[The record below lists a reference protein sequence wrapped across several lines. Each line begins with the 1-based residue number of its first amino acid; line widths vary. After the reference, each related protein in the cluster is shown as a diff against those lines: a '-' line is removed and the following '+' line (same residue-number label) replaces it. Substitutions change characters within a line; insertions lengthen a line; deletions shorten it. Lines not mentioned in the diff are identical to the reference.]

1 VLFFCLFTFY
11 IKSINNLKHHNS
23 SIGRY
28 GTMAN
33 SNFVVHNG
41 LTVGPLTIDAAT
53 GSISTSGNI
62 SFGGAVGVD
71 SIAKG
76 DSSIAITD
84 FGANSTVLITVDGT
98 AQANITSSGLSVAGI
113 LTIAGARGATLDD
126 ATALAIALGG

>member
-1 VLFFCLFTFY
+1 
-11 IKSINNLKHHNS
+11 
-23 SIGRY
+23 
-28 GTMAN
+28 MAN

-53 GSISTSGNI
+53 GSISTTGNI
-62 SFGGAVGVD
+62 SFSGAVGID

-98 AQANITSSGLSVAGI
+98 ARANVNSSGLFVTGVLNTSGNVLGSAASFSSVN
-113 LTIAGARGATLDD
+113 IAGAVAATQAD